1 MASKKEKICKVP
13 KCKKEVHASKAFFC
27 GEHEREYRDK
37 GKKFGKGALAV
48 GSIVGSV
55 YSLAIAL
62 SDSVRKK
69 NN

>member
-37 GKKFGKGALAV
+37 RKKFGKGALAV
-48 GSIVGSV
+48 GSI

-62 SDSVRKK
+62 LDSVRKK

>member
-37 GKKFGKGALAV
+37 GKKL
-48 GSIVGSV
+48 
-55 YSLAIAL
+55 
-62 SDSVRKK
+62 VRVR
-69 NN
+69 